1 MADTADLVIEAR
13 WVIPIEPAGVIEHGA
28 VAVHQGRIRE
38 VGDQDELRRRYPDA
52 RRVEKPQ
59 HALLP
64 GFVNAHTH
72 AAMCLM
78 RGMSDDLP
86 LMTWLEDHIWP
97 NEAKVVCPEYV
108 QDGTALA
115 IAEMLRGGTTCF
127 QDMYFH
133 PDVIAD
139 QSARMGMRCCVGL
152 IVMEFPTSWAQDAG
166 EYISKGLELHDAYKD
181 HPLVS
186 TAFAPHAPYTVGDQA
201 LVKIAQLS
209 NQLERPVHIHVHE
222 TADEIKTSMSE
233 HGLRPLARL
242 DKLGLVTP
250 LLQAVH
256 VTQITEQETK
266 LLAERGVSV
275 LHCPESNL
283 KLASGFCPVAA
294 FSDAGINVAIGTDGA
309 ASNNDLDML
318 GETRTAALLAKG
330 VAADASVIDAQQA
343 LTMATLNGARALG
356 LEQEVGSLEA
366 GKWADLCC
374 IDLRGVHTQPL
385 SNPVSQIVYAAG
397 RDQVS
402 DVWVAGQRQLADG
415 AFTRFDPDAIV
426 ERAIDWRNRM
436 TD

>member
-1 MADTADLVIEAR
+1 MTESAELVVEAR
-13 WVIPIEPAGVIEHGA
+13 WMIPIIPSGVIEHGA
-28 VAVHQGRIRE
+28 VAVRQGRIAA
-38 VGDQDELRRRYPDA
+38 VGSVASLRKRFPDA
-52 RRVEKPQ
+52 RRIEKPA

-64 GFVNAHTH
+64 GLVNAHTH

-97 NEAKVVCPEYV
+97 NEAKVVGPDYV
-108 QDGTALA
+108 QAGTRLA

-133 PDVIAD
+133 PDVIA
-139 QSARMGMRCCVGL
+139 AEAAGLGMRCCVGL
-152 IVMEFPTSWAQDAG
+152 IVLEFPTSWAPDAAG
-166 EYISKGLELHDAYKD
+166 YISKGLELHDEYKD

-186 TAFAPHAPYTVGDQA
+186 TAFAPHAPYTVGDDA
-201 LVKIAQLS
+201 LAKIARLS

-222 TADEIKTSMSE
+222 TSDEIDTSIAE
-233 HGLRPLARL
+233 HGQRPLARL
-242 DKLGLVTP
+242 ESLGLVTP

-256 VTQITEQETK
+256 VTQINEQETE
-266 LLAERGVSV
+266 LLATRGVSV

-283 KLASGFCPVAA
+283 KLASGFCPVASLA
-294 FSDAGINVAIGTDGA
+294 AAGINVAIGTDGA

-318 GETRTAALLAKG
+318 GETRSAALLAKG

-343 LTMATLNGARALG
+343 LTMATLNGAKALG
-356 LEQEVGSLEA
+356 LGDEIGTLEA
-366 GKWADLCC
+366 GKWADMIC
-374 IDLRGVHTQPL
+374 IDLADVHTQPL

-402 DVWVAGQRQLADG
+402 DVWIAGQRMLEEKSLTGIDTDSVLAS
-415 AFTRFDPDAIV
+415 AA
-426 ERAIDWRNRM
+426 EWRRRM
-436 TD
+436 TG